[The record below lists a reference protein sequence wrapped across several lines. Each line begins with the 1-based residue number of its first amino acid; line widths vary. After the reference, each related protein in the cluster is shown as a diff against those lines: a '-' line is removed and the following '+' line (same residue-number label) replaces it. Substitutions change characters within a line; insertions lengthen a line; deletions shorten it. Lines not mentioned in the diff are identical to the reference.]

1 MLDNEP
7 MIFGYRGKIE
17 ATEVSIQDAFRRA
30 LIGDAPRVVDA
41 PRQRRTGRRIDHVDL
56 GSRGAA
62 SALSTGETRIA
73 RLAAKVAAI
82 PVAAIRCPTA
92 SSNFF
97 CLCPEILVGF
107 ET

>member
-7 MIFGYRGKIE
+7 VIFGYRGKIE
-17 ATEVSIQDAFRRA
+17 SAGVCIQDARRRA
-30 LIGDAPRVVDA
+30 LVGDAPRIVHA

-82 PVAAIRCPTA
+82 PVAAIRCPAA